1 MPFARLDVH
10 RTALTKKVA
19 WLSVPAAK
27 PKSADLAEQG
37 ASSRSVH
44 IVYEARV
51 WHLWSED
58 GEVGGVFVS
67 HDAARRFAEREFG
80 GEQERLVVD
89 DGPADAPDEE
99 T

>member
-1 MPFARLDVH
+1 MC
-10 RTALTKKVA
+10 
-19 WLSVPAAK
+19 SVPASSK
-27 PKSADLAEQG
+27 PQFADLAEQG

-44 IVYEARV
+44 IVYEARE

-58 GEVGGVFVS
+58 GEVGGIFVS

-89 DGPADAPDEE
+89 EDATGSTDPFDGG